1 MHLASGAD
9 LTEQRGVVT
18 VPSAGNFP
26 INVWNKLDH
35 CRREEKSHF
44 FWGKSR
50 QLCRNRRRGDP
61 ARFCVQGERRTDLSH
76 GAGYR
81 VQFLHN
87 NSNNAAMNSQHRQHI
102 QTGYS
107 QNARHARDTPAMPSF
122 ASWPRT
128 SSVISSLQSAAVIG
142 VAPDAQNLA
151 CLDLRGPR
159 DDLFSVE
166 PRYSARGTA
175 DADEFRFLY
184 DAEGRRIYPR
194 VNMHSIPVENR
205 DRPKGREDNH
215 AERVHMATLGC
226 EGAMQRKQKVVKSE
240 GDKIIRKWV
249 QELVR
254 FYPSGER
261 GYDILEV
268 KSLKREEI
276 DRLYWEEV
284 EELFAE
290 CLELGRDSSAD
301 DEQEVEV
308 FPAEEE
314 EEEEEEA
321 EEDEEEP

>member
-1 MHLASGAD
+1 MKRNHISSGANPD
-9 LTEQRGVVT
+9 
-18 VPSAGNFP
+18 SCAG
-26 INVWNKLDH
+26 I
-35 CRREEKSHF
+35 
-44 FWGKSR
+44 GG
-50 QLCRNRRRGDP
+50 RGDL

-87 NSNNAAMNSQHRQHI
+87 NSKNAAMNSQHRQHI

-159 DDLFSVE
+159 DDLFPVE

-205 DRPKGREDNH
+205 DRPRDLVHESAGLIEGGPSVLPSPAQLLH
-215 AERVHMATLGC
+215 ANDLEHGSAGSI
-226 EGAMQRKQKVVKSE
+226 EGTPYFALSRAALSVFRYAESCRPSSGTR
-240 GDKIIRKWV
+240 GDRAL
-249 QELVR
+249 Q
-254 FYPSGER
+254 
-261 GYDILEV
+261 
-268 KSLKREEI
+268 
-276 DRLYWEEV
+276 
-284 EELFAE
+284 
-290 CLELGRDSSAD
+290 
-301 DEQEVEV
+301 
-308 FPAEEE
+308 
-314 EEEEEEA
+314 
-321 EEDEEEP
+321 

>member
-1 MHLASGAD
+1 M
-9 LTEQRGVVT
+9 
-18 VPSAGNFP
+18 PSAGNFP

-87 NSNNAAMNSQHRQHI
+87 NSKNAAMNSQHRQHI

-128 SSVISSLQSAAVIG
+128 SSVISSFQSAAVIG

-151 CLDLRGPR
+151 CLDLRGTR
-159 DDLFSVE
+159 DDLFPVE

-205 DRPKGREDNH
+205 DRPKSREDNH
-215 AERVHMATLGC
+215 AERVHMATRGC

>member
-1 MHLASGAD
+1 MEQISQNCGEWLPGQVQEIFRSTFGTSLIIADVKRNHISSGANPD
-9 LTEQRGVVT
+9 
-18 VPSAGNFP
+18 SCAG
-26 INVWNKLDH
+26 I
-35 CRREEKSHF
+35 
-44 FWGKSR
+44 GG
-50 QLCRNRRRGDP
+50 RGDL

-87 NSNNAAMNSQHRQHI
+87 NSKYAAMNSQHRQHI
-102 QTGYS
+102 QTGYF
-107 QNARHARDTPAMPSF
+107 QNARHARDTSAMPSF

-128 SSVISSLQSAAVIG
+128 SSVISSFQSAAVIG

-151 CLDLRGPR
+151 CLDLRGTR
-159 DDLFSVE
+159 DDLFPVE

-205 DRPKGREDNH
+205 DRPKSREDNH
-215 AERVHMATLGC
+215 AERVHMATRGC
-226 EGAMQRKQKVVKSE
+226 EGALQRKQKVVKSE